1 MQVGKEIGPF
11 VVERELGSGAMGS
24 VYLAHFKDK
33 PAQRVALK
41 FVGVGA
47 SVTQKALDRFAREA
61 DILKQ
66 LKHPNIV
73 RLIGHGRHQK
83 KIPYY
88 AMEYVEGLTLSD
100 VLAKRERL
108 PWEQVVTL
116 GKQLCAALQHA
127 HEQGIVH
134 RDVKPSNLMV
144 LRDGTLKL
152 TDFGIAKDLDVTA
165 LTEANCTVGTASYMS
180 PEQCKG
186 ERNISHRSDLYSL
199 GIVLYELL
207 TGKKPFE
214 ADSVMDMFLMHVKGK
229 FERPSRLVMDVPP
242 WLDTLVCQLLEKKPE
257 KRPFDA
263 AMVGAA
269 LAQVEEKVTAQR
281 SAGVDALTGGTVTGA
296 VAKTRTLAGE
306 DKEAARTLARSLGKG
321 KTKRKKPFYK
331 RAWFQALWI
340 GVGLLLIGG
349 LIVLA
354 IQPPSPDA
362 LYGQAERLLKKGDRD
377 RARDDPIARYLKF
390 HSKKM
395 VGSDQLKQVQA
406 WADEVDADRRETTL
420 LNRMRVNMTAEASSE
435 SAARTAITQEEA
447 GDFNDARATWQ
458 GLLKYEAEP
467 SEQGDRIIALVARK
481 RLRDQQAAEDR
492 LLKLQQKVDL
502 IRAGQQELKPD
513 SESEEIAVEAMRYE
527 KLGDAALAARR
538 WQAVRLKN
546 EKEGGERTWLL
557 IAARQAKE
565 QKKRAPKEADELA
578 ARDQLL
584 QARLD
589 TAQKLAAS
597 GDEHRQEALRILYEV
612 RLLYGKDVDVK
623 DKVERA
629 KELIAKLGGS

>member
-1 MQVGKEIGPF
+1 MQVSKEVGPF
-11 VVERELGSGAMGS
+11 IVERQLGSGAMGA

-41 FVGVGA
+41 FVGVGPA
-47 SVTQKALDRFAREA
+47 VTQKALDRFEREA

-83 KIPYY
+83 TIPYY
-88 AMEYVEGLTLSD
+88 AMEYVEGQTLSD
-100 VLAKRERL
+100 VLARRGRL
-108 PWEQVVTL
+108 PWEEVVSL

-127 HEQGIVH
+127 HEQGIIH

-186 ERNISHRSDLYSL
+186 ERNLGHRSDLYSL
-199 GIVLYELL
+199 GVVLYELL

-214 ADSVMDMFLMHVKGK
+214 ADSAVEMFLLHVQGK
-229 FERPSRLVMDVPP
+229 FERPSRLVMDIPP
-242 WLDTLVCQLLEKKPE
+242 WLDTLVCQLLEKKPD

-263 AMVGAA
+263 SVVRAA
-269 LAQVEEKVTAQR
+269 LERVVEKVTAQR
-281 SAGVDALTGGTVTGA
+281 SAGVDALTGVTGTGA
-296 VAKTRTLAGE
+296 VSTSRTLAGA
-306 DKEAARTLARSLGKG
+306 DKDAARTLAQSLGKG
-321 KTKRKKPFYK
+321 TKKKRKKPFYK

-340 GVGLLLIGG
+340 GVALLTIGA
-349 LIVLA
+349 LIVYA
-354 IQPPSPDA
+354 VQPPSPDF
-362 LYGQAERLLKKGDRD
+362 LYGQADKLMKRGDRD
-377 RARDDPIARYLKF
+377 KARGEAIAKYLKF
-390 HSKKM
+390 HGKKM
-395 VGSDQLKQVQA
+395 AGTDQLKQVQA
-406 WADEVDADRRETTL
+406 WADEIDTEQRETTL
-420 LNRMRVNMTAEASSE
+420 LKRMKVNVTPDTSSE

-458 GLLKYEAEP
+458 GLLKYENEP
-467 SEQGDRIIALVARK
+467 SEQGDRIIALVAKK
-481 RLRDQQAAEDR
+481 RLRDLQAAEDR

-502 IRAGQQELKPD
+502 MRAGQSDLKPD
-513 SESEEIAVEAMRYE
+513 SDSEEVAVEAMRYE

-538 WQAVRLKN
+538 WQALKLKN
-546 EKEGGERTWLL
+546 DKEGGDRTWLL
-557 IAARQAKE
+557 IAAREAKE
-565 QKKRAPKEADELA
+565 QKAKAPKAADEQA
-578 ARDQLL
+578 ARDKLL

-589 TAQKLAAS
+589 AALKAATE
-597 GDEHRQEALRILYEV
+597 GDKQEALRILYEM
-612 RLLYGKDVDVK
+612 RLLYGKDVEVK

-629 KELIAKLGGS
+629 REMIAQLGGS